1 MSDRS
6 SRDLARQPGRRTW
19 HAAHNLTHT
28 ARAHQ
33 EHPGAKHGSRHGS
46 RHGARNKRETT
57 AASRTRANEPTTHK
71 RRACDAL
78 RALRLARQLL
88 AGQEVANLIG

>member
-19 HAAHNLTHT
+19 HAAHNRTHT

-33 EHPGAKHGSRHGS
+33 EHPGAKHDS